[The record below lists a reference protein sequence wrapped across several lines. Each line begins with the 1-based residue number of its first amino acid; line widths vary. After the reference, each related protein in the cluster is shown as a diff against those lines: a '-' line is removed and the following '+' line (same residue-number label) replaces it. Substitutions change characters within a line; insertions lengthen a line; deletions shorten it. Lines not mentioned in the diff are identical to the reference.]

1 MTSPFGCFIFHSSAS
16 LAVNCLVTDAFR
28 ALESIRSSLIF
39 EPPRSQVSS
48 ELLRI
53 DSDAFRALESI
64 RSSLI
69 FEPPR
74 SQVSSEPVR
83 IDVQRSGLELS
94 CGPVF
99 LSNSPYERL
108 HLDPITDLFLTM
120 KVGGVVHAR
129 LEATAPWGL
138 KRDESDEEGT
148 AKHSAQ
154 SGFSPPRFAHF

>member
-1 MTSPFGCFIFHSSAS
+1 MTSPFGCFIFHSSAN
-16 LAVNCLVTDAFR
+16 LAVNCLVTDAVR
-28 ALESIRSSLIF
+28 ALESIRSS
-39 EPPRSQVSS
+39 V
-48 ELLRI
+48 
-53 DSDAFRALESI
+53 
-64 RSSLI
+64 I

-83 IDVQRSGLELS
+83 VDVQRSGLELS
-94 CGPVF
+94 FSPVF

-120 KVGGVVHAR
+120 QVDGVVHAR

-148 AKHSAQ
+148 ADPPLNRGLRRR
-154 SGFSPPRFAHF
+154 GF